1 MVSEKFLELVTK
13 ELTGEISAE
22 EKAELDNLLNDDHA
36 LKEQYNTYKAYWRN
50 NNYAYADDALAFE
63 KVKAKISNAENFD
76 TELIEEEQHRKS
88 FFAAYWMR
96 IAAVLLITLSSTIIY
111 INFIAISNN
120 SAIIEW
126 QEKQT
131 ATGTKSSV
139 ILNDGTHVILNSNS
153 HIKFPIAFKGTTR
166 EVYLIGEAYFE
177 VHKDHQHPF
186 IIHTK
191 KMNVRVLGTEF
202 NVKAY
207 AEDPQSETTLIRGSV
222 EVTMNDRPSDRI
234 ILKPNEKLVI
244 NNNNTVSTK
253 AVLPGAKAVAVT
265 PAQYTL
271 TSLTYFRKT
280 DTTAIETS
288 WTQNKLVFKNKPF
301 DEVASQIERRYGY
314 NIKFKDDKLKEL
326 RFTGSFEKEN
336 IEQVLYALRYTE
348 DFHYKIDS
356 SIIYIY

>member
-253 AVLPGAKAVAVT
+253 AVLPVQK
-265 PAQYTL
+265 QL
-271 TSLTYFRKT
+271 L
-280 DTTAIETS
+280 
-288 WTQNKLVFKNKPF
+288 
-301 DEVASQIERRYGY
+301 
-314 NIKFKDDKLKEL
+314 
-326 RFTGSFEKEN
+326 
-336 IEQVLYALRYTE
+336 
-348 DFHYKIDS
+348 
-356 SIIYIY
+356 